1 MTVASILNGKGSDV
15 FALSPDMSMTDAIA
29 FLCDKRIGAA
39 VVTDASGALVGI
51 LSERDVVRAL
61 GTSGVAI
68 LEHPVANFMTKEVQT
83 CTPSDTSETLMRRM
97 TEGRFRHLPVVE
109 EGVLSGVISI
119 GDVVKSRISELEHET
134 EAMRDY
140 IAGHG

>member
-15 FALSPDMSMTDAIA
+15 FALSPDMSMGEAIA

-83 CTPSDTSETLMRRM
+83 CALADTSEILMRRM
-97 TEGRFRHLPVVE
+97 TEGRFRHLPAVE
-109 EGVLSGVISI
+109 DGTLCGVISI